1 MQRRPAIVAREG
13 DTDLGHVLTE
23 RILRASARSVLDEGA
38 RDALAQAVAGPVDWD
53 AVVARAVAEGTAGL
67 LSAHL
72 RSLDPALVPAP
83 VRSRLDAI
91 HGAIWARNTVLVDRW
106 IDLTARL
113 AGAGIPC
120 LTHKG
125 MALVHTVYGDPGL
138 RPMTDVDLLV
148 HPDDRTS
155 AERVVREAGY
165 GSRGDDAAAE
175 PLRGYTLFA
184 RGDVF
189 IDLHWHLAR
198 YSRFEG
204 VVHVDHAGVWRRAQR
219 LDVPGPAR
227 WTLGAEDTL
236 LHLALH
242 LTLGSELGRL
252 VWFTDIDALLRAH
265 ERTLDWDRVLAEAGR
280 WRVRALLAY
289 TLAVAH
295 ASLGSPAPRE
305 ALRQGAVRRALVA
318 ACVDA
323 PRPASL
329 RRELGALRLF
339 LGEAL
344 LMDRARDVARVIARS
359 VFPPAGWLRFHYR
372 LRGRWQVALFRLLHP
387 LRVCYLAVTRAR

>member
-1 MQRRPAIVAREG
+1 MGQG
-13 DTDLGHVLTE
+13 DAVLVHVLTE
-23 RILRASARSVLDEGA
+23 RLLLISARSALDEPA
-38 RDALAQAVAGPVDWD
+38 RRVLAALVAGPVDWD
-53 AVVARAVAEGTAGL
+53 AVVARSIAEGTPGL
-67 LSAHL
+67 LRAHL
-72 RSLDPALVPAP
+72 RSLDPGLVPAR

-91 HGAIWARNTVLVDRW
+91 HATIWARNAVLVDRW
-106 IDLTARL
+106 LDVTARL
-113 AGAGIPC
+113 AAAGIPC
-120 LTHKG
+120 VTHKG
-125 MALVHTVYGDPGL
+125 IALVHTVYPDLGL
-138 RPMTDVDLLV
+138 RPMADIDLLV
-148 HPDDRTS
+148 HPNDRAA
-155 AERVVREAGY
+155 AERVVRDAGY
-165 GSRGDDAAAE
+165 ASRGDDAAGE
-175 PLRGYTLFA
+175 PLRGFTLFA
-184 RGDVF
+184 RGDVL

-204 VVHVDHAGVWRRAQR
+204 IAQVDHAGVWRRARR
-219 LDVPGPAR
+219 LDVDGPAR
-227 WTLGAEDTL
+227 WTPGAEDTL

-252 VWFTDIDALLRAH
+252 VWFADIDALLRAH
-265 ERTLDWDRVLAEAGR
+265 ERTLDWDRALAEAGR
-280 WRVRALLAY
+280 WRVRVLLAY

-295 ASLGSPAPRE
+295 ASLGSPVPRE

-344 LMDRARDVARVIARS
+344 LMDRVRDVARVVWGS

-372 LRGRWQVALFRLLHP
+372 LRARWQVALYRLLHP
-387 LRVCYLAVTRAR
+387 LRVFYLAVTRAR